1 MQGNYRCLT
10 PNPHQGWCGLF
21 LKSQD
26 KKQGSQRELDNIAS
40 LLLLWRL
47 WSSDLR
53 LGFSWGLVGQLCPLR
68 YFPVLGME
76 SFFAQALTVC
86 LPAKT
91 VLPLRAP
98 SLFLTTGAKPQPCL
112 PASECGQRG
121 HTRAVSEHG
130 ATCLGLVMRKWLP
143 PLAVFYNWAV
153 LGSLSLRTQF
163 NFECFGLI
171 LSFECLYKLQHLVMI
186 VCLFWKG
193 KH

>member
-1 MQGNYRCLT
+1 MSSRCREKYPQKIAGTFIEPMCQMQGNYRCLT
-10 PNPHQGWCGLF
+10 PNPHQGWCGLS
-21 LKSQD
+21 LKCRD
-26 KKQGSQRELDNIAS
+26 KKQGSQRELDSIAS

-98 SLFLTTGAKPQPCL
+98 SLFLTTGAKTQHCL

-130 ATCLGLVMRKWLP
+130 GHLSGVSHEEVA
-143 PLAVFYNWAV
+143 AASS
-153 LGSLSLRTQF
+153 GSLL
-163 NFECFGLI
+163 
-171 LSFECLYKLQHLVMI
+171 
-186 VCLFWKG
+186 
-193 KH
+193 